1 MPRLRIG
8 VNFTSPAL
16 KNNAFAEIARSAG
29 CPHTERGR
37 EGANHAS
44 PNAGRPEA
52 AFAGALAVKLNGPN
66 YYGGILQSSIG
77 VPELAGRPVHPV
89 FSTHPAFPLKI
100 NARSASVT

>member
-1 MPRLRIG
+1 LRPG
-8 VNFTSPAL
+8 WAL
-16 KNNAFAEIARSAG
+16 KNNAFAEIARCAG
-29 CPHTERGR
+29 CPNTERHR

-52 AFAGALAVKLNGPN
+52 AFAGAPAVKLNGPN

-77 VPELAGRPVHPV
+77 VPELDGRPVHPV
-89 FSTHPAFPLKI
+89 FSTRVAFPLKI